1 MTTLFIS
8 DLHLDASRPVML
20 EAFEHFIRDEAVAA
34 DALYILGDLFEA
46 WIGDD
51 AGDPIGERF
60 ITAMGPLREAGT
72 PSFFIHGNRDFLL
85 GEDFARRAGMTL
97 LPDPSVIDIE
107 GTRTLLMHGD
117 TLCTDDAR
125 YQDFR
130 RQVHSPGW
138 QRAFLARSVDER
150 QLFAAQARSE
160 SQRYTTDAGNTALMD
175 VNEGTVND
183 AMRRHGCL
191 RLIHGH
197 THRPAVHRL
206 EFDQKSAE
214 RIVLGDWYEQT
225 SSLAIEGSVLELT
238 PRSNKS
244 SP

>member
-85 GEDFARRAGMTL
+85 GEDFARRADMTL
-97 LPDPSVIDIE
+97 LPDPSIIDIE

-125 YQDFR
+125 YQAFR
-130 RQVHSPGW
+130 AQVHSPAW

-150 QLFAAQARSE
+150 QAFAVQARSE

-175 VNEGTVND
+175 VNQD
-183 AMRRHGCL
+183 AVREVMRRHGCL

-197 THRPAVHRL
+197 THRPAVHRFEL
-206 EFDQKSAE
+206 DEKPAE
-214 RIVLGDWYEQT
+214 RIVLGDWYDQESWYADST
-225 SSLAIEGSVLELT
+225 
-238 PRSNKS
+238 
-244 SP
+244 

>member
-8 DLHLDASRPVML
+8 DLHLDASRPAMVD
-20 EAFEHFIRDEAVAA
+20 AFERFIRDEAVVA

-51 AGDPIGERF
+51 ADDPVGRRF
-60 ITAMGPLREAGT
+60 IAAMRPLREAGK
-72 PSFFIHGNRDFLL
+72 PCFFIHGNRDFLL
-85 GEDFARRAGMTL
+85 GETFARAAGMTL

-125 YQDFR
+125 YQVFR
-130 RQVHSPGW
+130 SQVHSPAW

-150 QLFAAQARSE
+150 QAFAAQARSE
-160 SQRYTTDAGNTALMD
+160 SQRYTTDADNSALMD
-175 VNEGTVND
+175 VNDD
-183 AMRRHGCL
+183 AVRDVLRRHGCL

-197 THRPAVHRL
+197 THRPAVHRFEL
-206 EFDQKSAE
+206 DELSAE
-214 RIVLGDWYEQT
+214 RIVLGDWYEQA
-225 SSLAIEGSVLELT
+225 SSLRVH
-238 PRSNKS
+238 
-244 SP
+244 SPDDERQN